1 MTGGGAGTVI
11 TGTLIMGALAFK
23 AIDLVKYLWALIR
36 LHWIDKLAP
45 DASGSDRKDWTA
57 AVSEAWSGLLTLLL
71 GCAAGI
77 GVVFLMANTTWSDE
91 IKLGGG
97 TLKTLPSTSLIALGL
112 VVTSIAALLFD
123 AKKAVDGTDTASTPK
138 LLPEADKKRR
148 ELVRSK
154 LGRA

>member
-23 AIDLVKYLWALIR
+23 ALDLVKYLWALIR
-36 LHWIDKLAP
+36 LNSFDK
-45 DASGSDRKDWTA
+45 GQKDRNT
-57 AVSEAWSGLLTLLL
+57 AVSEAWNGLLTLLL

-97 TLKTLPSTSLIALGL
+97 TLGTLPSTSLVVLGL
-112 VVTSIAALLFD
+112 VITSIAALLFD

-138 LLPEADKKRR
+138 LLREPDEERR

-154 LGRA
+154 LTKAA